1 MIKGLKRRARDV
13 IAHTLAKLMKRFA
26 FDRRYFEL
34 WQSHGYH
41 VTQLSFYS
49 PLPDTS
55 AIDESVFDKVS
66 ELPGIGMKDAEQLA
80 LLSDISFRFRSEY
93 EAVMSASKEPL
104 SHAHFYLGNDSFE
117 SVDAEVLYAMIRRIQ
132 PRRFVEIGSGFS
144 TLLALQAVAKNH
156 AEGIDCKFT
165 AIEPYPR
172 EFLRGHLPFP
182 IELKVQQV
190 QEVPLDFFTSL
201 IAGDILF
208 IDSSHVCKIGS
219 DVNYEFLE
227 ILPRLAPG
235 VIVHVHD
242 IFLPGEYTRDWIEKQ
257 HRFWNE
263 QYLLQAF
270 LCGNRS
276 YEVVWAGGWM
286 KHNHSDAL
294 KAAFSSFDP
303 DHVRPASFW
312 IRRTNE

>member
-1 MIKGLKRRARDV
+1 MAWKTSVRDFLARL
-13 IAHTLAKLMKRFA
+13 IAKLMKRLA
-26 FDRRYFEL
+26 FDPRYFEL

-55 AIDESVFDKVS
+55 AIAESVFAKVS
-66 ELPGIGMKDAEQLA
+66 ELPGIDMNDAEQLS
-80 LLSDISFRFRSEY
+80 LLRDFCFRFRAEY
-93 EAVMSASKEPL
+93 VAVMSASKEPV
-104 SHAHFYLGNDSFE
+104 SPAHFYLGNDSFE
-117 SVDAEVLYAMIRRIQ
+117 SVDAEVLYSMIRTIQ

-165 AIEPYPR
+165 AIEPYPP
-172 EFLRGHLPFP
+172 ESLRGHLPFSL
-182 IELKVQQV
+182 ELKVQPV
-190 QEVPLDFFTSL
+190 QEVPLDFFTNL
-201 IAGDILF
+201 MAGDILF

-219 DVNYEFLE
+219 DVHYEFLE

-235 VIVHVHD
+235 VVVHVHD
-242 IFLPGEYTRDWIEKQ
+242 VFLPAEYTRDWIEKQ

-270 LCGNRS
+270 LCGNRD
-276 YEVVWAGGWM
+276 YEVLWAGAWM
-286 KHNHSDAL
+286 KHYHSDEL
-294 KAAFSSFDP
+294 KAAFPSYDP

-312 IRRTNE
+312 IRRKQG